1 MAFRVMVGSGCTLRE
16 TVKMASRVMVG
27 SGCTFGRDKGYG
39 I

>member
-16 TVKMASRVMVG
+16 TGNMASRVMVG
-27 SGCTFGRDKGYG
+27 SGCTLRRDKGHG